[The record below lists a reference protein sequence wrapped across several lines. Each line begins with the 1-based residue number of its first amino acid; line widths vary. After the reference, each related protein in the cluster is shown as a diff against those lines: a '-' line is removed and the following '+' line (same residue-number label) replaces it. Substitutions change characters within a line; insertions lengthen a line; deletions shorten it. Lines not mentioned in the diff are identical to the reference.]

1 MQVLIAD
8 PRCTP
13 LPPQDL
19 TGMHQ
24 LRYAVFRER
33 LNWDIPTQQAQERD
47 SYDNA
52 NPVFVLVRG
61 DGGRVVGCCRL
72 LPTEGPYM
80 LKDTFPQLLGDQ
92 AAPVAPDVWEISRFA
107 VTKDARA
114 GFGFTRIPAAMI
126 RAAARFALANGIRE
140 YVFVTTVAFERL
152 LVRMGVHL
160 ERLAPPQQV
169 GIEKSVAL
177 RVFMDQQT
185 VLATHADSD
194 NDPFIGESSTREAA

>member
-1 MQVLIAD
+1 MQVLVAD
-8 PRCTP
+8 PLAVPT
-13 LPPQDL
+13 QDL
-19 TGMHQ
+19 AGMHQ

-33 LNWDIPTQQAQERD
+33 LKWDVPTQASEERD
-47 SYDNA
+47 SYDTA

-61 DGGRVVGCCRL
+61 DDGRVIGCCRL
-72 LPTEGPYM
+72 LPTQGPYM
-80 LKDTFPQLLGDQ
+80 LKDTFPELLGGQ
-92 AAPVAPDVWEISRFA
+92 LAPVAPDIWEISRFA
-107 VTKDARA
+107 VHKDARA

-152 LVRMGVHL
+152 LARMGVHL

-169 GIEKSVAL
+169 GIERSVAI
-177 RVFMDQQT
+177 RVFMDEQT

-194 NDPFIGESSTREAA
+194 NDPFINDHDTREAA

>member
-1 MQVLIAD
+1 MQVLVAD
-8 PRCTP
+8 PRAEAMP
-13 LPPQDL
+13 AQDL

-24 LRYAVFRER
+24 LRYSVFRER
-33 LNWDIPTQQAQERD
+33 LQWDVPTHAAEERD
-47 SYDNA
+47 SYDSA

-61 DGGRVVGCCRL
+61 DNGSVVGCCRL

-80 LKDTFPQLLGDQ
+80 LKDTFPELLGGQ
-92 AAPVAPDVWEISRFA
+92 HAPVAPDVWEISRFA
-107 VTKDARA
+107 VHKNARA

-152 LVRMGVHL
+152 LSRMGVHL
-160 ERLAPPQQV
+160 ERIAPPQQV
-169 GIEKSVAL
+169 GIEKSVAI
-177 RVFMDQQT
+177 RVFMDAQT

-194 NDPFIGESSTREAA
+194 NDPFIGDIDSREVA